1 MVDETTLPVSS
12 GEASPAAPA
21 PEEQGPIA
29 PTKSYRLTPRAPGGT
44 YLTQPA
50 EPLREEAGPPV
61 PSRGIGGG
69 IADWIEKQRS
79 VAGTYGYEHP
89 AVSSARSFADHVGLK
104 RDDSYDPWPDIEGT
118 DFAGNAQFLQ
128 EAMFVGS
135 RGELDLLKRRH
146 MEEEAN
152 AQIRSQNPVSTFV
165 WGLLGAPF
173 DPTNLLPGGA
183 VYRSGRLG
191 LGIARSALE
200 GAAAGAA
207 GGLASEVIAQNTL
220 HTRTPQDLL
229 TSTAMGA
236 GFGGLIGIGGS
247 VLGEVLGRSASQL
260 SKSEF
265 NRLAQNI
272 EVGPRPVFDDVRRQ
286 LVGAGLPEEEAA
298 ANAAI
303 WQARYAARAERRGLG
318 ESAFDLYR
326 TENVDIRAG
335 EAPEE
340 LGDDVLAQA
349 ARWKEIPVED
359 DMVVRGSVRRGAG
372 GHDVVAFDLFPRPP
386 EGQRLPDG
394 IDGILGRVELVRRDD
409 GRWEVDWANVP
420 SRERGKGYAS
430 KLYDV
435 VEKEL
440 GAAMVPSGTLLPD
453 GHAFWAK
460 RNPEAVQWHRKVD
473 GAFYSPRRMEEELT
487 GLRAEE
493 AADPGATGTRIQA
506 FEHALSTVPPEGR
519 TSQAMAR
526 MFQSAR
532 SASASPEFQR
542 WFGDSKVVDAAGHP
556 LKVYHGAQRS
566 DRIAERGKFDKKRA
580 TSGPMSFFTDNPEV
594 ASSYATTKLDTS
606 LHDEEH
612 LAERF
617 QIKVP
622 GSRRPVRVDKA
633 WWGLDPAE
641 RQRIGERAG
650 RVTIDD
656 DGDVVLAPEGHRNG
670 AGNYDQEIRE
680 ARGNHLAAL
689 SESWLNSG
697 LVFGEEEKFGEV
709 LRLAGLQRPF
719 EYVDPFK
726 EASGVVPTY
735 LSIRSPLDTSAI
747 PAQVIA
753 ALEDDAKG
761 RRAPRDTRGKDQ
773 WDKRAVNPRDWIDR
787 LHDDAREGTAHA
799 WTSIPDWVTERLRA
813 LGFDGIKDTGGK
825 NGGTRHTVWI
835 PFDETQVKSAVGNRG
850 TFDPADPRILY
861 QSIRN
866 TGSRG
871 VPIEIDPAT
880 PVPVS
885 DLGQRV
891 PRTAGKAV
899 DVLRSKAG
907 EHVTASGQKITVS
920 VNASKKLISQFTKDL
935 RPTIVQ
941 HLDEVLRGTVMY
953 GRLDDFRY
961 GVAHA
966 RIDGKDYVVRLV
978 VKHGEDGVDRVHQF
992 EGFDLPPGGAEQR
1005 EKVPPLTAGEET
1017 PFPKKAGGEPA
1028 KTVDDL
1034 VSVYKDLPDHTYS
1047 RFQAGEGAPRGAI
1060 TMESNRALIELF
1072 RGRDQSTFMHESSH
1086 LWLSELIRDAE
1097 VSPAMKEDLDQVL
1110 TWLGVD
1116 DASKIGRAEHE
1127 KWAQGFEQYLREGK
1141 APSSALQRAFDQF
1154 KAWLSAIYKSL
1165 SDLGEPI
1172 PDEIRGVMD
1181 RMLAAEE
1188 RPDSAGGLGASGGA
1202 AYRWEEG
1209 NRLKSSLG
1217 AAEMAGK
1224 TPIYG
1229 SPVAFVQ
1236 TSPIAATRR
1245 AAEWIGDGRLSYA
1258 KNAEGVPTAADEA
1271 IGLRG
1276 NLDDVKRLARAKYAA
1291 FTRTLEDLYSQYR
1304 FGRHKR
1310 LGDNVRQMFPDQQ
1323 HLDFADFKSEVFHA
1337 ANMGDKHA
1345 IPEVAKA
1352 AGEFRKIADALADK
1366 AVEIGI
1372 WNEKPSPAGTL
1383 SYATHMFNTRLVGK
1397 RKQEFVADTQAFYA
1411 ADQQVK
1417 SRLQSRMQDLAQQRD
1432 EMEVRARKLQRRME
1446 TVDRQEQE
1454 LAARTS
1460 ERGMEAR
1467 RAGRRADQLGEQATG
1482 AAEQATSL
1490 DEFVGAVKGDLN
1502 SPEARAEIDDLRAQA
1517 REMSR
1522 LAKPRTQA
1530 DIARAARFERDAVL
1544 SGIRLAAEIVIG
1556 RKRSY
1561 EPPSFLRWIARQGGV
1576 SDPNGSLKGSDI
1588 ALRGVV
1594 AAKGRSFDQ
1603 LGERIAEEARGL
1615 LPGRPGANE
1624 VEDWIVQAARG
1635 EEPGWW
1641 TARHLDAEH
1650 AGQSRVAQEI
1660 QQMAVERG
1668 VSLRTLDDVATFLRG
1683 EEGRPQT
1690 LEDLERRVAG
1700 EEGMRSEG
1708 MTGGAL
1714 AEEARQALEGALG
1727 DRASARAAVR
1737 DAMVALAGVRRRM
1750 GRAET
1755 KAEEALR
1762 ALTANKD
1769 RMETLSDR
1777 AIDLSVRRQMLEA
1790 AMANHEA
1797 EAAALRTKMEEVVGA
1812 WNGNSSKGAKRALE
1826 KREAATAGAPADAPR
1841 LKTADS
1847 AVDDAAEAILKART
1861 DLTPDELRARAEETW
1876 QRVVGTPAGRFPY
1889 DDQAPTGGAIRSG
1902 KEELG
1907 RTFQGRTFALPFET
1921 KAKWLETDIE
1931 HVARVMIEQM
1941 EMDMAIVQRFG
1952 SVTDMGGLKHISA
1965 DGSLVFREIAD
1976 EAQRQMDQFA
1986 ADYQAKNGR
1995 EPTAKEIE
2003 AANERIKKRAD
2014 DDIETL
2020 MKLLERQR
2028 GLFGMPDNPQGV
2040 GHQAARVARGFN
2052 ILTSLGSVL
2061 ISSMSDLATPLV
2073 RHGMIELLG
2082 NGWAPFV
2089 SSIGREVGGRA
2100 KEELRLMGVGLD
2112 LELNARMAAFSD
2124 VLDDYGRGS
2133 PLERAVG
2140 ASVNKF
2146 MALTMLPQ
2154 WTDMGERV
2162 VGYTVMSKTLKAA
2175 QAATEGRLSARQREM
2190 LAGLGISE
2198 PMAARIWK
2206 EFAADGGGERFNGL
2220 WLTNTSAWQD
2230 QSAAEA
2236 MSIAVGRG
2244 VERSI
2249 VRPGME
2255 RPFWSQGNEV
2265 GRLVF
2270 QFQSFMTATAQTVT
2284 LAGIQQRDARAIM
2297 GFAAMVG
2304 LGAMS
2309 FAARQAVQ
2317 GREVPTDPVKL
2328 VVEGLSTSGLLGWLD
2343 QANTIA
2349 EKATSGRV
2357 GLSALTGEYTSRYS
2371 NVNEMGTLLGPVAGK
2386 VQDAVFSGGRFI
2398 GDMARPRGQAPY
2410 AHRADL
2416 AALRRSFLPGQNFW
2430 FLRRAIDNLE
2440 DGLGDALGMKPRK
2453 RTLKV
2458 GAQ

>member
-1 MVDETTLPVSS
+1 MVDETTLPVSP
-12 GEASPAAPA
+12 GEASPAASA
-21 PEEQGPIA
+21 PEEQGPVA
-29 PTKSYRLTPRAPGGT
+29 PTKSYRLTARAPGGT
-44 YLTQPA
+44 FLTQPA
-50 EPLREEAGPPV
+50 EPLREEEGPPV
-61 PSRGIGGG
+61 PPRGIGGG
-69 IADWIEKQRS
+69 IADWIANQQQVAGTVGYENPAVSTARS
-79 VAGTYGYEHP
+79 VA
-89 AVSSARSFADHVGLK
+89 DHWGLT

-118 DFAGNAQFLQ
+118 EFAGNRNFMR

-135 RGELDLLKRRH
+135 RAELDLLKRRH
-146 MEEEAN
+146 LEEQQNDE
-152 AQIRSQNPVSTFV
+152 IRSQNPVSAFV
-165 WGLLGAPF
+165 WGLLGAPY

-191 LGIARSALE
+191 LGIARSAAE
-200 GAAAGAA
+200 GAVAGAA
-207 GGLASEVIAQNTL
+207 GGLVSEMIAQNTL
-220 HTRTPQDLL
+220 HTRTPQDYLA
-229 TSTAMGA
+229 STAMGA

-260 SKSEF
+260 SKAEF

-286 LVGAGLPEEEAA
+286 LVDAGLPEEEAA

-326 TENVDIRAG
+326 KEGTDVRAG
-335 EAPEE
+335 EAP
-340 LGDDVLAQA
+340 DVLGPESLPQSWLDRLKEVGASEEVKAPPPAVASRGPARVDTSAKEWTLYHGTDASEDFSRFSPEQA
-349 ARWKEIPVED
+349 VLQKNSTPDEMGLFLAPDAASANAYTGAGLPDVPGAGPRVFKVKVNPGRHAVLDLPEMVRNDPEFISLLHETNARRQGRGGGDAGTDYGGLSQQRLAEMIGRTDAGAEQARRLAGQEAPDLMPSMVDEARRVPASSGAIPAAVLYGRAKGYDTIVIRGLAEHHGADQVVVLRPDRVFSAYSGEKLYQGGAAPRRWKEIPVGD
-359 DMVVRGSVRRGAG
+359 DMVVRGSVRPGAG
-372 GHDVVAFDLFPRPP
+372 GHDVVAFDLFPKPP
-386 EGQRLPDG
+386 EGHRLPDG
-394 IDGILGRVELVRRDD
+394 INGILGRVELVRRDD
-409 GRWEVDWANVP
+409 GRWEVDWTNVP

-440 GAAMVPSGTLLPD
+440 GTAMVPSGTLLPD

-473 GAFYSPRRMEEELT
+473 GAFYSPRRMEEELA

-493 AADPGATGTRIQA
+493 AADPGVSGTRIQA
-506 FEHALSTVPPEGR
+506 FEHALASVPPEGR
-519 TSQAMAR
+519 TPEAMAR
-526 MFQSAR
+526 MFQS
-532 SASASPEFQR
+532 
-542 WFGDSKVVDAAGHP
+542 
-556 LKVYHGAQRS
+556 
-566 DRIAERGKFDKKRA
+566 DK
-580 TSGPMSFFTDNPEV
+580 
-594 ASSYATTKLDTS
+594 
-606 LHDEEH
+606 
-612 LAERF
+612 
-617 QIKVP
+617 
-622 GSRRPVRVDKA
+622 
-633 WWGLDPAE
+633 
-641 RQRIGERAG
+641 
-650 RVTIDD
+650 
-656 DGDVVLAPEGHRNG
+656 
-670 AGNYDQEIRE
+670 
-680 ARGNHLAAL
+680 
-689 SESWLNSG
+689 
-697 LVFGEEEKFGEV
+697 
-709 LRLAGLQRPF
+709 
-719 EYVDPFK
+719 
-726 EASGVVPTY
+726 
-735 LSIRSPLDTSAI
+735 
-747 PAQVIA
+747 
-753 ALEDDAKG
+753 
-761 RRAPRDTRGKDQ
+761 
-773 WDKRAVNPRDWIDR
+773 
-787 LHDDAREGTAHA
+787 
-799 WTSIPDWVTERLRA
+799 
-813 LGFDGIKDTGGK
+813 
-825 NGGTRHTVWI
+825 
-835 PFDETQVKSAVGNRG
+835 
-850 TFDPADPRILY
+850 
-861 QSIRN
+861 N
-866 TGSRG
+866 TGSRQL
-871 VPIEIDPAT
+871 PIEIDPNT
-880 PVPVS
+880 PVPPLHLNNLPARTPHEALG
-885 DLGQRV
+885 DLMSVRG
-891 PRTAGKAV
+891 TY
-899 DVLRSKAG
+899 
-907 EHVTASGQKITVS
+907 TASTGEAIGISRDVTKKVLSGFTNDIKRRLIQNLPDIIQSS
-920 VNASKKLISQFTKDL
+920 VIYNGSLPDYS
-935 RPTIVQ
+935 
-941 HLDEVLRGTVMY
+941 
-953 GRLDDFRY
+953 Y
-961 GVAHA
+961 GVAH
-966 RIDGKDYVVRLV
+966 IVLDGRDFTARLV
-978 VKHGEDGVDRVHQF
+978 IKKFPKDGSRLYHM
-992 EGFDLPPGGAEQR
+992 EGFDLAPSPKEEGRQAISASVSKAQQSDPSARPASATPRNVSEVVAAFKNLPPNA
-1005 EKVPPLTAGEET
+1005 
-1017 PFPKKAGGEPA
+1017 F
-1028 KTVDDL
+1028 
-1034 VSVYKDLPDHTYS
+1034 SV
-1047 RFQAGEGAPRGAI
+1047 FQPGEGAPRGAI

-1072 RGRDQSTFMHESSH
+1072 KGRDQSTFMHESSH
-1086 LWLSELIRDAE
+1086 LWLSEMIRDAE
-1097 VSPAMKEDLDQVL
+1097 VSPAVKDDLDQVL
-1110 TWLGVD
+1110 AWLGVD

-1127 KWAQGFEQYLREGK
+1127 KWAQGFEQYLRDGK

-1154 KAWLSAIYKSL
+1154 KAWLTAIYKSL
-1165 SDLGEPI
+1165 TDLGEPI

-1188 RPDSAGGLGASGGA
+1188 RPDGAGGIGASGGA

-1217 AAEMAGK
+1217 AAEVAGK

-1229 SPVAFVQ
+1229 SPIAFVQ

-1291 FTRTLEDLYSQYR
+1291 YTRTLEDLYSQYR

-1310 LGDNVRQMFPDQQ
+1310 FGDNVLKMFPDQQ

-1352 AGEFRKIADALADK
+1352 AGEFRKIADAMADK
-1366 AVEIGI
+1366 AVELGI
-1372 WNEKPSPAGTL
+1372 WNEKPSPVGTL

-1417 SRLQSRMQDLAQQRD
+1417 ARLQSRMQEFAQQRD
-1432 EMEVRARKLQRRME
+1432 EMEVRARKLQGRMD

-1467 RAGRRADQLGEQATG
+1467 RAGKRVDQLDGQATG

-1490 DEFVGAVKGDLN
+1490 DEFVGAVKADLS

-1530 DIARAARFERDAVL
+1530 DINRAARFERDAVL
-1544 SGIRLAAEIVIG
+1544 SGVRLAAEIVIG

-1576 SDPNGSLKGSDI
+1576 SDPNGTLMGSDI
-1588 ALRGVV
+1588 GLRGVIS
-1594 AAKGRSFDQ
+1594 AKGRSFDQ
-1603 LGERIAEEARGL
+1603 LGERIAEEAGGL

-1641 TARHLDAEH
+1641 AARHLDAEH

-1660 QQMAVERG
+1660 QQMAAERG
-1668 VSLRTLDDVATFLRG
+1668 VTLRTLDDVATFLRG
-1683 EEGRPQT
+1683 EEGKPQT

-1727 DRASARAAVR
+1727 DRVSARAAVR

-1762 ALTANKD
+1762 ALTANTD

-1797 EAAALRTKMEEVVGA
+1797 EAAALRGKMEEVVGA

-1826 KREAATAGAPADAPR
+1826 KREAAGEGMPGDAPR
-1841 LKTADS
+1841 LRTADS
-1847 AVDDAAEAILKART
+1847 AVDDAVEAILKART
-1861 DLTPDELRARAEETW
+1861 DLTPDELRARADETW

-1889 DDQAPTGGAIRSG
+1889 DDQATTGAAIRTG
-1902 KEELG
+1902 REELG
-1907 RTFQGRTFALPFET
+1907 RTFQGRTFAMPFET

-1941 EMDMAIVQRFG
+1941 EMDMAVVQRFG
-1952 SVTDMGGLKHISA
+1952 SVTDMGGAKQISS
-1965 DGSLVFREIAD
+1965 DGSMVFKEIAD
-1976 EAQRQMDQFA
+1976 EARRQMDQFA

-2003 AANERIKKRAD
+2003 AANERIRKRAD

-2028 GLFGMPDNPQGV
+2028 GFFGMPDNPQGI

-2073 RHGMIELLG
+2073 RHGMVELLG

-2162 VGYTVMSKTLKAA
+2162 VGYTVMTKTLKAA
-2175 QAATEGRLSARQREM
+2175 QAATEVRLKPRQREM
-2190 LAGLGISE
+2190 LADLGISE
-2198 PMAARIWK
+2198 PMAARIW
-2206 EFAADGGGERFNGL
+2206 AAFSADNGGERFNGL

-2230 QSAAEA
+2230 QGAAEA

-2255 RPFWSQGNEV
+2255 RPFWSQGNEA

-2317 GREVPTDPVKL
+2317 GREVPTDPLKL

-2343 QANTIA
+2343 QVNTVA
-2349 EKATSGRV
+2349 EKATGGHV
-2357 GLSALTGEYTSRYS
+2357 GLSRLTGEMTSKHQNYGLA
-2371 NVNEMGTLLGPVAGK
+2371 GTLGGPIAGK
-2386 VQDAVFSGGRFI
+2386 AEDAFTAVQNFSKGTGS
-2398 GDMARPRGQAPY
+2398 GYDVNK
-2410 AHRADL
+2410 
-2416 AALRRSFLPGQNFW
+2416 LRRSFLPGQNFW
-2430 FLRRAIDNLE
+2430 LLRGAIDNLE
-2440 DGLGDALGMKPRK
+2440 DGLTKSLGLKPRK

-2458 GAQ
+2458 GGQ

>member
-1 MVDETTLPVSS
+1 MVDETTLPVSP

-44 YLTQPA
+44 FLIQPA
-50 EPLREEAGPPV
+50 EPLREEEGPPI
-61 PSRGIGGG
+61 PPRGIGGG
-69 IADWIEKQRS
+69 IADWIENQRQVASTVGYENPVVTTARS
-79 VAGTYGYEHP
+79 VA
-89 AVSSARSFADHVGLK
+89 DHWGLK

-118 DFAGNAQFLQ
+118 EFAGNRNFMR

-135 RGELDLLKRRH
+135 RAELDLLKRRH
-146 MEEEAN
+146 LEEQQNDE
-152 AQIRSQNPVSTFV
+152 IRSQNPVSTFV
-165 WGLLGAPF
+165 WGLLGAPY

-191 LGIARSALE
+191 LGIARSAAE
-200 GAAAGAA
+200 GAVAGAA
-207 GGLASEVIAQNTL
+207 GGLVSEMIAQNNL

-260 SKSEF
+260 SKTEF
-265 NRLAQNI
+265 DRLAQNI

-286 LVGAGLPEEEAA
+286 LVDAGLPEEEAA

-326 TENVDIRAG
+326 TERVDVQAG
-335 EAPEE
+335 EAPEAMGGE
-340 LGDDVLAQA
+340 QLGQFAGPSARTADAGKLATA
-349 ARWKEIPVED
+349 EDMEKLGWDKDAVWMATGWGRGADGKWRFEIPD
-359 DMVVRGSVRRGAG
+359 DLKGIGADVPDKLRAVPAGHGIRLRELYRNPNLEKAYPQVFDLPVATTSRGDG
-372 GHDVVAFDLFPRPP
+372 AFD
-386 EGQRLPDG
+386 
-394 IDGILGRVELVRRDD
+394 
-409 GRWEVDWANVP
+409 
-420 SRERGKGYAS
+420 
-430 KLYDV
+430 
-435 VEKEL
+435 EKAGVIWL
-440 GAAMVPSGTLLPD
+440 
-453 GHAFWAK
+453 
-460 RNPEAVQWHRKVD
+460 NPEAPVEQVRLALIHEIQHAIQAEEGFARGSNSRIAGASAEAASGRMAGAAEKVQARVALL
-473 GAFYSPRRMEEELT
+473 GESPESAAAFVAKHERLDADELARWAGKTPEEL
-487 GLRAEE
+487 RAIHDENRPAEVYRRNAGEVE
-493 AADPGATGTRIQA
+493 ARNT
-506 FEHALSTVPPEGR
+506 E
-519 TSQAMAR
+519 
-526 MFQSAR
+526 AR
-532 SASASPEFQR
+532 SAMSGEERLSSPPWDTEDVPRERQIGR
-542 WFGDSKVVDAAGHP
+542 EGDDRFYQSVPEQGFLGEAQGKVIDDTLSGVSKDKPALFPSTPKVFTALGVKDTPVVLPPSVIWKAVDKHHMTPAEIKGAVDALSNP
-556 LKVYHGAQRS
+556 VMV
-566 DRIAERGKFDKKRA
+566 FDSA
-580 TSGPMSFFTDNPEV
+580 TSAHSLV
-594 ASSYATTKLDTS
+594 ALVD
-606 LHDEEH
+606 
-612 LAERF
+612 
-617 QIKVP
+617 VP
-622 GSRRPVRVDKA
+622 GSTKSIVVALHHNEKVGRTEIA
-633 WWGLDPAE
+633 
-641 RQRIGERAG
+641 RIASIHERAS
-650 RVTIDD
+650 
-656 DGDVVLAPEGHRNG
+656 PGHILNWMAQGLTRYFNKWKAG
-670 AGNYDQEIRE
+670 AWVRS
-680 ARGNHLAAL
+680 R
-689 SESWLNSG
+689 
-697 LVFGEEEKFGEV
+697 
-709 LRLAGLQRPF
+709 GLQLPK
-719 EYVDPFK
+719 D
-726 EASGVVPTY
+726 G
-735 LSIRSPLDTSAI
+735 SPRNRQGLRVL
-747 PAQVIA
+747 QH
-753 ALEDDAKG
+753 
-761 RRAPRDTRGKDQ
+761 RDIFNSELK
-773 WDKRAVNPRDWIDR
+773 
-787 LHDDAREGTAHA
+787 
-799 WTSIPDWVTERLRA
+799 
-813 LGFDGIKDTGGK
+813 
-825 NGGTRHTVWI
+825 
-835 PFDETQVKSAVGNRG
+835 
-850 TFDPADPRILY
+850 
-861 QSIRN
+861 QS
-866 TGSRG
+866 
-871 VPIEIDPAT
+871 
-880 PVPVS
+880 
-885 DLGQRV
+885 
-891 PRTAGKAV
+891 
-899 DVLRSKAG
+899 
-907 EHVTASGQKITVS
+907 
-920 VNASKKLISQFTKDL
+920 
-935 RPTIVQ
+935 
-941 HLDEVLRGTVMY
+941 
-953 GRLDDFRY
+953 
-961 GVAHA
+961 
-966 RIDGKDYVVRLV
+966 
-978 VKHGEDGVDRVHQF
+978 
-992 EGFDLPPGGAEQR
+992 
-1005 EKVPPLTAGEET
+1005 
-1017 PFPKKAGGEPA
+1017 
-1028 KTVDDL
+1028 
-1034 VSVYKDLPDHTYS
+1034 
-1047 RFQAGEGAPRGAI
+1047 GEGAPRGAI

-1086 LWLSELIRDAE
+1086 LWLTELIRDAE
-1097 VSPAMKEDLDQVL
+1097 VSPAVKEDLDQVL
-1110 TWLGVD
+1110 AWFGVD

-1127 KWAQGFEQYLREGK
+1127 KWAQGFEQYLRDGK

-1154 KAWLSAIYKSL
+1154 KAWLTAIYKSL
-1165 SDLGEPI
+1165 TDLGEPI

-1217 AAEMAGK
+1217 AAEVAGK

-1229 SPVAFVQ
+1229 SPIAFVQ

-1276 NLDDVKRLARAKYAA
+1276 NLDDVRRLARAKYAA
-1291 FTRTLEDLYSQYR
+1291 YTRTLEDLYSQYR

-1310 LGDNVRQMFPDQQ
+1310 FGDNVLKMFPDQQ

-1397 RKQEFVADTQAFYA
+1397 RKQAFVADTQAFYA
-1411 ADQQVK
+1411 ADQQAK
-1417 SRLQSRMQDLAQQRD
+1417 ARLQSRMQELAQQRD
-1432 EMEVRARKLQRRME
+1432 EMDVRQRKLQGRMD

-1454 LAARTS
+1454 LAARTK
-1460 ERGMEAR
+1460 ERGMETA
-1467 RAGRRADQLGEQATG
+1467 RAGKRADQLEGQATG
-1482 AAEQATSL
+1482 AAEKATSL
-1490 DEFVGAVKGDLN
+1490 DEFVGAVKADLT
-1502 SPEARAEIDDLRAQA
+1502 SPQALAEIDDLRAQA

-1530 DIARAARFERDAVL
+1530 DITRAARFERDAVL
-1544 SGIRLAAEIVIG
+1544 SGVRLAAEIVIG

-1561 EPPSFLRWIARQGGV
+1561 EPPFFLRWIARQGGV
-1576 SDPNGSLKGSDI
+1576 SDPNGTLKGSDI
-1588 ALRGVV
+1588 GLRGVV
-1594 AAKGRSFDQ
+1594 SEKGRSFDQ
-1603 LGERIAEEARGL
+1603 LGERIAEEAGGL

-1624 VEDWIVQAARG
+1624 VEDWIVNAARG
-1635 EEPGWW
+1635 EEPSWW

-1660 QQMAVERG
+1660 QQMAAERG
-1668 VSLRTLDDVATFLRG
+1668 VTLRTLDDVATFLRG

-1700 EEGMRSEG
+1700 EEHMRSEG
-1708 MTGGAL
+1708 MTGGAM

-1727 DRASARAAVR
+1727 ERASARAAVR

-1762 ALTANKD
+1762 ALTANTD
-1769 RMETLSDR
+1769 RMDTLSDR

-1797 EAAALRTKMEEVVGA
+1797 EAAALRGKMEEVVGA

-1826 KREAATAGAPADAPR
+1826 KRQAAGEGMPGDAPR
-1841 LKTADS
+1841 LRTADGS
-1847 AVDDAAEAILKART
+1847 VDDAVEAILKART
-1861 DLTPDELRARAEETW
+1861 DLTPDELRGRANETW

-1889 DDQAPTGGAIRSG
+1889 DDQAATGAAIRTG
-1902 KEELG
+1902 REELG
-1907 RTFQGRTFALPFET
+1907 RTFQGRTFAMPFET

-1952 SVTDMGGLKHISA
+1952 SVTDMGGAKQISS
-1965 DGSLVFREIAD
+1965 DGTMVFREIAD

-1986 ADYQAKNGR
+1986 ADYRAKNGK

-2003 AANERIKKRAD
+2003 ASNERTRKRAD
-2014 DDIETL
+2014 DDIRTL

-2028 GLFGMPDNPQGV
+2028 GFFGMPNNPQGIE
-2040 GHQAARVARGFN
+2040 HQAARVARGFN

-2146 MALTMLPQ
+2146 MAMTMLPQ

-2175 QAATEGRLSARQREM
+2175 QAATEGRLKPRQREM
-2190 LAGLGISE
+2190 LADLGISE
-2198 PMAARIWK
+2198 PMAARIW
-2206 EFAADGGGERFNGL
+2206 AAFSADNGGERFNGL

-2230 QSAAEA
+2230 LSAAEA

-2255 RPFWSQGNEV
+2255 RPFWSQGNEA

-2297 GFAAMVG
+2297 GFAAMIG

-2309 FAARQAVQ
+2309 FAARQAIQ

-2343 QANTIA
+2343 QVNTVA
-2349 EKATSGRV
+2349 EKASGGHV
-2357 GLSALTGEYTSRYS
+2357 GLSRLTGEMTSKHRNYGFW
-2371 NVNEMGTLLGPVAGK
+2371 GTVGGPIAGK
-2386 VQDAVFSGGRFI
+2386 TEDVYDVSQNLWKGTASGY
-2398 GDMARPRGQAPY
+2398 DVNK
-2410 AHRADL
+2410 
-2416 AALRRSFLPGQNFW
+2416 LRRSFLPGQNFW
-2430 FLRRAIDNLE
+2430 LLRGAIDNLE
-2440 DGLGDALGMKPRK
+2440 DGLTKSLGLKPRK
-2453 RTLKV
+2453 RSLKV

>member
-1 MVDETTLPVSS
+1 MVDETTLPVSTS
-12 GEASPAAPA
+12 EASPAAPA
-21 PEEQGPIA
+21 NTAEPWESWVEV
-29 PTKSYRLTPRAPGGT
+29 TPREPDVIT
-44 YLTQPA
+44 MPHPM
-50 EPLREEAGPPV
+50 EPLRERQGPDLPD
-61 PSRGIGGG
+61 RGVLGTIRDLGGALLYDNE
-69 IADWIEKQRS
+69 IVSTLRS
-79 VAGTYGYEHP
+79 TYETW
-89 AVSSARSFADHVGLK
+89 GLK
-104 RDDSYDPWPDIEGT
+104 RDESYNPYPDMEGYEHEFDPAFRGR
-118 DFAGNAQFLQ
+118 AAY
-128 EAMFVGS
+128 VGS
-135 RGELDLLKRRH
+135 AAEMNLLKQNFQDEKENEMIKAQH
-146 MEEEAN
+146 PGWAIGLGLAAAFAN
-152 AQIRSQNPVSTFV
+152 PTTYLPA
-165 WGLLGAPF
+165 GAI
-173 DPTNLLPGGA
+173 
-183 VYRSGRLG
+183 YRAGRLG
-191 LGIARSALE
+191 LGIGRSALE

-207 GGLASEVIAQNTL
+207 GGLANEAIMQGTRVARTSEDYLA
-220 HTRTPQDLL
+220 
-229 TSTAMGA
+229 STAMGA

-260 SKSEF
+260 SKAEF

-286 LVGAGLPEEEAA
+286 LVEAGLAEEEAA

-303 WQARYAARAERRGLG
+303 LEAHYAARAERRGLG

-326 TENVDIRAG
+326 KEGIDVRAG
-335 EAPEE
+335 EAPEALSGE
-340 LGDDVLAQA
+340 QLGQFAGPIARTADPAKLANA
-349 ARWKEIPVED
+349 EDMERRGWDKDAVWMATGWGRGADGKWRFEIPD
-359 DMVVRGSVRRGAG
+359 DLKGIGADVPDRLRAIPA
-372 GHDVVAFDLFPRPP
+372 GHGIRLRELYRNPDLEKAYPQVFDLP
-386 EGQRLPDG
+386 
-394 IDGILGRVELVRRDD
+394 V
-409 GRWEVDWANVP
+409 ATT
-420 SRERGKGYAS
+420 SRG
-430 KLYDV
+430 
-435 VEKEL
+435 
-440 GAAMVPSGTLLPD
+440 
-453 GHAFWAK
+453 
-460 RNPEAVQWHRKVD
+460 D
-473 GAFYSPRRMEEELT
+473 GAFDEKAGIIWLNPKAPVEQVRLALIHEIQHAIQAEEGFARGSSSRVAGASAEAATGRMAGAAEKVQARVALLGESPENAAAFVAEHERLDADELAQWA
-487 GLRAEE
+487 GKAPDELRAIRDENRPAEVYRRNAGE
-493 AADPGATGTRIQA
+493 A
-506 FEHALSTVPPEGR
+506 E
-519 TSQAMAR
+519 AR
-526 MFQSAR
+526 NTEAR
-532 SASASPEFQR
+532 SAMSGEERLSSPP
-542 WFGDSKVVDAAGHP
+542 W
-556 LKVYHGAQRS
+556 
-566 DRIAERGKFDKKRA
+566 
-580 TSGPMSFFTDNPEV
+580 
-594 ASSYATTKLDTS
+594 DTE
-606 LHDEEH
+606 D
-612 LAERF
+612 
-617 QIKVP
+617 VP
-622 GSRRPVRVDKA
+622 R
-633 WWGLDPAE
+633 E
-641 RQRIGERAG
+641 RQIVREGDDRFYQSVPEQGFLGEAQG
-650 RVTIDD
+650 KVIDD
-656 DGDVVLAPEGHRNG
+656 TLSGVSKDKPVLFPSTPKVFTALGVKDTPVVLPP
-670 AGNYDQEIRE
+670 
-680 ARGNHLAAL
+680 
-689 SESWLNSG
+689 S
-697 LVFGEEEKFGEV
+697 
-709 LRLAGLQRPF
+709 
-719 EYVDPFK
+719 
-726 EASGVVPTY
+726 
-735 LSIRSPLDTSAI
+735 
-747 PAQVIA
+747 VI
-753 ALEDDAKG
+753 
-761 RRAPRDTRGKDQ
+761 
-773 WDKRAVNPRDWIDR
+773 W
-787 LHDDAREGTAHA
+787 
-799 WTSIPDWVTERLRA
+799 
-813 LGFDGIKDTGGK
+813 
-825 NGGTRHTVWI
+825 
-835 PFDETQVKSAVGNRG
+835 
-850 TFDPADPRILY
+850 
-861 QSIRN
+861 
-866 TGSRG
+866 
-871 VPIEIDPAT
+871 
-880 PVPVS
+880 
-885 DLGQRV
+885 
-891 PRTAGKAV
+891 KAV
-899 DVLRSKAG
+899 DKHHLTPAEIKGAVDALSNPVMVFDSASSSNRLVALVDVAGSQKPIVVALHHNEKVGRTEISRIASIHAKESGGSILNWMTQGLTRYFNKWKAG
-907 EHVTASGQKITVS
+907 AWVRSRGLQ
-920 VNASKKLISQFTKDL
+920 LPKDGSPRNRQGL
-935 RPTIVQ
+935 RVLQ
-941 HLDEVLRGTVMY
+941 HRDIFNSEL
-953 GRLDDFRY
+953 
-961 GVAHA
+961 
-966 RIDGKDYVVRLV
+966 K
-978 VKHGEDGVDRVHQF
+978 Q
-992 EGFDLPPGGAEQR
+992 
-1005 EKVPPLTAGEET
+1005 
-1017 PFPKKAGGEPA
+1017 
-1028 KTVDDL
+1028 
-1034 VSVYKDLPDHTYS
+1034 S
-1047 RFQAGEGAPRGAI
+1047 GEGAPRGAI

-1110 TWLGVD
+1110 AWLGVD
-1116 DASKIGRAEHE
+1116 DASRIGRAEHE
-1127 KWAQGFEQYLREGK
+1127 KWAQGFEQYLRDGK

-1154 KAWLSAIYKSL
+1154 KAWLNAIYKSL

-1188 RPDSAGGLGASGGA
+1188 HPDSAGGLGASGGA

-1209 NRLKSSLG
+1209 NRLKSTLG
-1217 AAEMAGK
+1217 AADVAGK

-1229 SPVAFVQ
+1229 SPIAFVQ

-1276 NLDDVKRLARAKYAA
+1276 NLDDVRRLARAKYAA
-1291 FTRTLEDLYSQYR
+1291 YTRTLEDLYSQYR

-1310 LGDNVRQMFPDQQ
+1310 FGDNVRQMFPDQQ
-1323 HLDFADFKSEVFHA
+1323 HLDFADFKTEVFHA

-1397 RKQEFVADTQAFYA
+1397 RKQAFVQDTAGFYA

-1417 SRLQSRMQDLAQQRD
+1417 ARLQSRMQELAQQRD
-1432 EMEVRARKLQRRME
+1432 EMDVRARKLQSRMD

-1467 RAGRRADQLGEQATG
+1467 RAGRRADQLEGQATG

-1490 DEFVGAVKGDLN
+1490 DEFVGAVKGDLD

-1517 REMSR
+1517 REMRR
-1522 LAKPRTQA
+1522 LAKPRTQI
-1530 DIARAARFERDAVL
+1530 DIARSARFERDAVL
-1544 SGIRLAAEIVIG
+1544 SGVRLAAEIVIG

-1561 EPPSFLRWIARQGGV
+1561 EPPSFLRWIARQGGI
-1576 SDPNGSLKGSDI
+1576 SDPNGTLKGSDI
-1588 ALRGVV
+1588 SLRGVIS
-1594 AAKGRSFDQ
+1594 AKGHSFDQ
-1603 LGERIAEEARGL
+1603 LGERIAEEAGGL

-1660 QQMAVERG
+1660 QQMAAERG
-1668 VSLRTLDDVATFLRG
+1668 VTLRTLDDVATFLRG

-1700 EEGMRSEG
+1700 EEGLRSEG

-1714 AEEARQALEGALG
+1714 AEEARLALEGALG

-1797 EAAALRTKMEEVVGA
+1797 EASALRGKMEEVVGA
-1812 WNGNSSKGAKRALE
+1812 WNGNSSKGAKRSLE
-1826 KREAATAGAPADAPR
+1826 KREAAGEGMPADAPR
-1841 LKTADS
+1841 LKTADA
-1847 AVDDAAEAILKART
+1847 AVDDAVEAILKTRT
-1861 DLTPDELRARAEETW
+1861 DLTPDELRARADETW

-1889 DDQAPTGGAIRSG
+1889 DDQATTGAAIRTG
-1902 KEELG
+1902 REELG
-1907 RTFQGRTFALPFET
+1907 RTFQGRTFAMPFET

-1931 HVARVMIEQM
+1931 HLARVMIEQM

-1952 SVTDMGGLKHISA
+1952 SVTDMGGAKQISS
-1965 DGSLVFREIAD
+1965 DGTMVFKEIAD

-1995 EPTAKEIE
+1995 EPTAKQIE

-2052 ILTSLGSVL
+2052 ILTSLGSVV
-2061 ISSMSDLATPLV
+2061 ISAMSDLATPLV
-2073 RHGMIELLG
+2073 RHGMVELLG
-2082 NGWAPFV
+2082 DGWVPFV
-2089 SSIGREVGGRA
+2089 TSIGREVGGRA
-2100 KEELRLMGVGLD
+2100 KEELKLMGVGLD

-2140 ASVNKF
+2140 ASVDKF
-2146 MALTMLPQ
+2146 MAMTMLPQ

-2162 VGYTVMSKTLKAA
+2162 VGYTVMTKTLKAA
-2175 QAATEGRLSARQREM
+2175 QAATEGRLSASQREM
-2190 LAGLGISE
+2190 LADLGISE

-2206 EFAADGGGERFNGL
+2206 EFSADNGGERFNGL
-2220 WLTNTSAWQD
+2220 WLTNTSAWGD
-2230 QSAAEA
+2230 QGAAEA

-2255 RPFWSQGNEV
+2255 RPFWSQGNEA

-2297 GFAAMVG
+2297 GFAAMIG

-2309 FAARQAVQ
+2309 YAARQAVQ

>member
-1 MVDETTLPVSS
+1 MVDETTLPVSA
-12 GEASPAAPA
+12 GEANPAAPA
-21 PEEQGPIA
+21 PEEQGPAA
-29 PTKSYRLTPRAPGGT
+29 PTKSYRLTPRAQGGT
-44 YLTQPA
+44 FLTQPA
-50 EPLREEAGPPV
+50 EPLREEEGPPV
-61 PSRGIGGG
+61 PPRGIGGG
-69 IADWIEKQRS
+69 IADWIENQRQ
-79 VAGTYGYEHP
+79 VAGTVGYENP
-89 AVSSARSFADHVGLK
+89 VVSTARSFADHMGLK
-104 RDDSYDPWPDIEGT
+104 RDESYDPWPDIEGT
-118 DFAGNAQFLQ
+118 DFAGNRNFMR

-135 RGELDLLKRRH
+135 RAELDLLKRRH
-146 MEEEAN
+146 LEEQQNDE
-152 AQIRSQNPVSTFV
+152 IRSQNPVSTFV

-191 LGIARSALE
+191 LGIARSAIE

-207 GGLASEVIAQNTL
+207 GGLASEMIAQNTL

-229 TSTAMGA
+229 TSTAIGA

-260 SKSEF
+260 SKAEF
-265 NRLAQNI
+265 DRLAQNI
-272 EVGPRPVFDDVRRQ
+272 EVGPRPVFDDVLRQ
-286 LVGAGLPEEEAA
+286 LVDAGLPEEEAA

-303 WQARYAARAERRGLG
+303 WQARYSARAERRGLG

-326 TENVDIRAG
+326 KEGVEVQAG
-335 EAPEE
+335 QAPEALAE
-340 LGDDVLAQA
+340 EQLGQFAGPRARTADPAKLANA
-349 ARWKEIPVED
+349 EDMERRGWDKDAVWMATGWGRGADGKWRFEIPD
-359 DMVVRGSVRRGAG
+359 DLKGIGADVPDKLRAIPAGHGVRLRELYHNPDLEKAYPRVFDLPVATTSRGDG
-372 GHDVVAFDLFPRPP
+372 AFD
-386 EGQRLPDG
+386 
-394 IDGILGRVELVRRDD
+394 
-409 GRWEVDWANVP
+409 
-420 SRERGKGYAS
+420 
-430 KLYDV
+430 
-435 VEKEL
+435 EKAGVIWL
-440 GAAMVPSGTLLPD
+440 
-453 GHAFWAK
+453 
-460 RNPEAVQWHRKVD
+460 NPEAPVEQVRLALIHEIQHAIQAEEGFARGSNSRVAGASAEAASGRMAGAAEKVQARVALL
-473 GAFYSPRRMEEELT
+473 GESPESAASFVAKHERLDADELAQWA
-487 GLRAEE
+487 GKAPDELRAIRDENRPAEVYRRNAGEVEARNTEARSAMSGEE
-493 AADPGATGTRIQA
+493 RLSAPPWGTEDVPRERQIG
-506 FEHALSTVPPEGR
+506 FEAGG
-519 TSQAMAR
+519 R
-526 MFQSAR
+526 MFQS
-532 SASASPEFQR
+532 
-542 WFGDSKVVDAAGHP
+542 
-556 LKVYHGAQRS
+556 
-566 DRIAERGKFDKKRA
+566 
-580 TSGPMSFFTDNPEV
+580 
-594 ASSYATTKLDTS
+594 
-606 LHDEEH
+606 
-612 LAERF
+612 
-617 QIKVP
+617 
-622 GSRRPVRVDKA
+622 
-633 WWGLDPAE
+633 
-641 RQRIGERAG
+641 
-650 RVTIDD
+650 
-656 DGDVVLAPEGHRNG
+656 
-670 AGNYDQEIRE
+670 
-680 ARGNHLAAL
+680 
-689 SESWLNSG
+689 
-697 LVFGEEEKFGEV
+697 EK
-709 LRLAGLQRPF
+709 
-719 EYVDPFK
+719 
-726 EASGVVPTY
+726 
-735 LSIRSPLDTSAI
+735 
-747 PAQVIA
+747 
-753 ALEDDAKG
+753 
-761 RRAPRDTRGKDQ
+761 
-773 WDKRAVNPRDWIDR
+773 
-787 LHDDAREGTAHA
+787 
-799 WTSIPDWVTERLRA
+799 
-813 LGFDGIKDTGGK
+813 
-825 NGGTRHTVWI
+825 
-835 PFDETQVKSAVGNRG
+835 
-850 TFDPADPRILY
+850 
-861 QSIRN
+861 N
-866 TGSRG
+866 TGSRQF
-871 VPIEIDPAT
+871 PIEIDPNT
-880 PVPVS
+880 PVPPLYLN
-885 DLGQRV
+885 DL
-891 PRTAGKAV
+891 PARTQNEALQ
-899 DVLRSKAG
+899 DLM
-907 EHVTASGQKITVS
+907 S
-920 VNASKKLISQFTKDL
+920 V
-935 RPTIVQ
+935 
-941 HLDEVLRGTVMY
+941 RGTYTATTGQAIGISRDVTKKVLS
-953 GRLDDFRY
+953 GFTNDIKRRLIQNLPDIIQSSVIYNGSLPDYSY
-961 GVAHA
+961 GVAH
-966 RIDGKDYVVRLV
+966 IVLDGRDFTARLV
-978 VKHGEDGVDRVHQF
+978 IKKFPKDGSRFYHM
-992 EGFDLPPGGAEQR
+992 EGFDLAPGPKEEGRQAISASVGKAQQSDPSARPASATSRSVAE
-1005 EKVPPLTAGEET
+1005 V
-1017 PFPKKAGGEPA
+1017 
-1028 KTVDDL
+1028 VDAFKNL
-1034 VSVYKDLPDHTYS
+1034 PRHAFSV
-1047 RFQAGEGAPRGAI
+1047 FQPGEGAPRGAI

-1097 VSPAMKEDLDQVL
+1097 VSPAVKEDLDQVL
-1110 TWLGVD
+1110 AWLGVD

-1127 KWAQGFEQYLREGK
+1127 TWAQGFEQYLRDGK

-1154 KAWLSAIYKSL
+1154 KAWLTAIYKSL

-1172 PDEIRGVMD
+1172 RDEIRGVMD

-1229 SPVAFVQ
+1229 SPIAFVQ

-1258 KNAEGVPTAADEA
+1258 KNAEGMPTAADEA

-1291 FTRTLEDLYSQYR
+1291 YTRTLEDLYSQYR

-1310 LGDNVRQMFPDQQ
+1310 LGDNVRQMFPDPQ

-1372 WNEKPSPAGTL
+1372 WNEKPSPAGTV

-1417 SRLQSRMQDLAQQRD
+1417 SRLQSRMQELAQQRD
-1432 EMEVRARKLQRRME
+1432 EMEVRARKLQSRMD

-1467 RAGRRADQLGEQATG
+1467 RAGRRTDQLEGQATG
-1482 AAEQATSL
+1482 AAEQASSL
-1490 DEFVGAVKGDLN
+1490 DEFVGAVKADLN

-1517 REMSR
+1517 REMTR

-1544 SGIRLAAEIVIG
+1544 SGVRLAAEIVIG

-1561 EPPSFLRWIARQGGV
+1561 EPPSFLRWIARQGGI
-1576 SDPNGSLKGSDI
+1576 SDPNGTLKGSDI
-1588 ALRGVV
+1588 TLRGVV
-1594 AAKGRSFDQ
+1594 SAKGRSFDQ
-1603 LGERIAEEARGL
+1603 LGERIAEEAGGL

-1660 QQMAVERG
+1660 QQMAAERG
-1668 VSLRTLDDVATFLRG
+1668 VTLRTLDDVATFLRG

-1700 EEGMRSEG
+1700 EEGLRSEG

-1762 ALTANKD
+1762 ALTANTD
-1769 RMETLSDR
+1769 RLETLSDR

-1797 EAAALRTKMEEVVGA
+1797 EASALRGKMEEVVGA

-1826 KREAATAGAPADAPR
+1826 KREAAGEGMPTDAPR
-1841 LKTADS
+1841 LRTADS
-1847 AVDDAAEAILKART
+1847 AVDDAVEAILKART

-1907 RTFQGRTFALPFET
+1907 RTFQGRTFAMPFET

-1941 EMDMAIVQRFG
+1941 EMDMAVVQRFG
-1952 SVTDMGGLKHISA
+1952 SVMDMGGAKQISS
-1965 DGSLVFREIAD
+1965 DGAMVFKEIAE
-1976 EAQRQMDQFA
+1976 EARRQMDQFA
-1986 ADYQAKNGR
+1986 ADYRAKNGR
-1995 EPTAKEIE
+1995 EPTAKEVE
-2003 AANERIKKRAD
+2003 AANERIRKRAD

-2028 GLFGMPDNPQGV
+2028 GFFGMPDNPQGI

-2082 NGWAPFV
+2082 NGWMPFV

-2162 VGYTVMSKTLKAA
+2162 VGYVTMTKTLKAA
-2175 QAATEGRLSARQREM
+2175 QAAAEGRLSGRQREM
-2190 LAGLGISE
+2190 LADLGISE
-2198 PMAARIWK
+2198 PMAERIWK
-2206 EFAADGGGERFNGL
+2206 QFGADGGGERFQGL
-2220 WLTNTSAWQD
+2220 WLTNTRNWQD
-2230 QSAAEA
+2230 LGAAEA

-2255 RPFWSQGNEV
+2255 RPFWSQGNEA

-2343 QANTIA
+2343 QVNTVA
-2349 EKATSGRV
+2349 EKATGGHV
-2357 GLSALTGEYTSRYS
+2357 GLSRLTGEMTSKHQNYGL
-2371 NVNEMGTLLGPVAGK
+2371 VGTLGGPIAGK
-2386 VQDAVFSGGRFI
+2386 AEDAFTAVQNFSKGTGS
-2398 GDMARPRGQAPY
+2398 GYDVNK
-2410 AHRADL
+2410 
-2416 AALRRSFLPGQNFW
+2416 LRRSFLPGQNFW
-2430 FLRRAIDNLE
+2430 LLRGAIDNLE
-2440 DGLGDALGMKPRK
+2440 DGLTKSLGLKPRK
-2453 RTLKV
+2453 RTLKA